1 MYGYDAQ
8 TRAQLVKVNI
18 SPLSCAALSAP
29 QHLSATMARN
39 YGTAPPSQDTT
50 AIDLSRL
57 IARLQNILVTPD
69 SATETKLRASSYER
83 EKVGNVSLVP
93 RVGG

>member
-1 MYGYDAQ
+1 MGTIQ
-8 TRAQLVKVNI
+8 QL
-18 SPLSCAALSAP
+18 SSRMLTFFPLLYCAASFVFE
-29 QHLSATMARN
+29 HLSLTMARN
-39 YGTAPPSQDTT
+39 YGTVPPPQDTT

-83 EKVGNVSLVP
+83 EKVGNVSP
-93 RVGG
+93 ASGVGR